1 MLGQFRL
8 VFVFSV
14 SEGLGAVFESR
25 FEVTFALTIIHVA
38 IIFCS

>member
-1 MLGQFRL
+1 MLGQFGL